1 VKRSCDI
8 QLDEPRTTVS
18 ATIDGRA
25 VEGKSG
31 STVLEVCRGA
41 GIQIPTLCHD
51 PRLAPYGACRMC
63 VVQIEGMRGFPT
75 SCTTLLTEGM
85 VVTTQSD
92 ALFELRKTI
101 VELLLSD
108 HNIEC
113 MSCDSNGRCGL
124 QDAAYQHEISTP
136 AFVGEKHIAQLEDH
150 NPLIERDLSKCIS
163 CGRCVRICHEVQ
175 GCDVYGFTQR
185 GFDSVPNTPFGVD
198 LTEADCEF
206 CGQCVSTCPTG
217 ALTSKKSRFKGR
229 PWERTYTDTTCS
241 YCAVGCTITLE
252 AKDGVLVGA
261 SAPVGKGVNNGNLC
275 VKGRFGYD
283 FVNHPDRLT
292 QPLIRKDGE
301 LVEASWDEALD
312 LVLTKFTEIRDT
324 HGPDSIGGRGA
335 ARCTNE
341 DNYLFQ
347 KFIRAVVGT
356 NNVDNSARL

>member
-8 QLDEPRTTVS
+8 GETAVTTKVTL
-18 ATIDGRA
+18 TIDGRELEA
-25 VEGKSG
+25 ECD

-41 GIQIPTLCHD
+41 GIHIPTLCHD
-51 PRLAPYGACRMC
+51 PRLEPYGACRMC
-63 VVQIEGMRGFPT
+63 IVQIEGMRGFPT
-75 SCTTLLTEGM
+75 SCTTVVSEGM

-92 ALFELRKTI
+92 ELFEMRKTI

-124 QDAAYQHEISTP
+124 QDVAYEHNIVTP
-136 AFVGEKHIAQLEDH
+136 RFTGQKHVADVDDH
-150 NPLIERDLSKCIS
+150 NPLIDRDLTKCIS

-175 GCDVYGFTQR
+175 CCDVYSYTRR

-198 LTEADCEF
+198 LTQANCEF

-217 ALTSKKSRFKGR
+217 ALTRKRSHFRGR
-229 PWERTYTDTTCS
+229 AWERVWTETTCS
-241 YCAVGCTITLE
+241 YCAVGCTLTLE
-252 AKDGVLVGA
+252 SKDGVLVGA
-261 SAPVGKGVNNGNLC
+261 SAPIGKGVNNGNLC
-275 VKGRFGYD
+275 VKGRFGYE

-292 QPLIRKDGE
+292 TPLIRKDGE
-301 LVEASWDEALD
+301 LVEASWDEALT
-312 LVLTKFTEIRDT
+312 LVLDRLTAIRDEY
-324 HGPDSIGGRGA
+324 GPDSIGGRGA

-347 KFIRAVVGT
+347 KFIRAVIGT